1 MLIARVLVLRWR
13 CFVIMVKNGSWP
25 LSSLSA
31 LLPFTLK
38 HNGTKRP
45 WRWAGEEQQH
55 LFPQTNNVGESEGRR
70 SGVTGSRQVLVI
82 SRLAAPIS
90 WVNEELLP
98 CSGRWWVWQE
108 RDENRQGRTPMQA
121 LVDNVQGKK
130 CQNSSKCICLWWTP
144 SNTRLQ
150 YEDLFPQEKKG
161 GIDPKT
167 DERILIPVTVS
178 QDIPSL
184 RKPHFVFLLT
194 VTIRINGILPLKFTP
209 RKESSREKF
218 ARL

>member
-1 MLIARVLVLRWR
+1 MVQDFVLSPR
-13 CFVIMVKNGSWP
+13 P

-38 HNGTKRP
+38 HDGTKRP

-55 LFPQTNNVGESEGRR
+55 LFPQTNNVGECEGWR
-70 SGVTGSRQVLVI
+70 SGVTGSRQALVI

-98 CSGRWWVWQE
+98 CSGRWWVWGE
-108 RDENRQGRTPMQA
+108 GDENRQGWTPMQA
-121 LVDNVQGKK
+121 PVDNVQGKK

-150 YEDLFPQEKKG
+150 YEDLFPQEKEG
-161 GIDPKT
+161 GNW
-167 DERILIPVTVS
+167 S
-178 QDIPSL
+178 
-184 RKPHFVFLLT
+184 
-194 VTIRINGILPLKFTP
+194 INGRMDTYPRHCFTGHSIL
-209 RKESSREKF
+209 EKTSF
-218 ARL
+218 CLSANGDN